1 MRVAFIQASA
11 VDESLALAEVAGIL
25 RQRGHRL
32 RLFLERHE
40 DRFGRKVEAFRP
52 DVAVVQAAIMAEPWL
67 RSIIGQ
73 LPAELPTL
81 LVGTAATFDPD
92 IVLRTEAFGAVQGE
106 LDDSLPSLLDA
117 MEAGGDLRAIPGVV
131 LRGDNGELHAT
142 PWGEPPDDLDGRAL
156 PDRALYFDAYPFM
169 GRFPWKR
176 FTTGRG
182 CVHSCGFCYLP
193 QLRAGYGGVKPA
205 VRRKSVERV
214 IEEVRAVRRRWPLR
228 SLHFADD
235 LFAPSRPWL
244 EEFADRFPNEVGLP
258 FSCNT
263 SPETVTERNAEL
275 LARAGVRVVGIGV
288 EVASDVQRTELLGRP
303 TSNEAIRRA
312 ASRLKSR
319 GVRLATF
326 NMLAN
331 PGEVID
337 DALETMRFNQELGT
351 DFPRAQ
357 LAYPTPGSH
366 LEKLAAERGVE
377 LPSSDSFERKD
388 VRAWCVDGEGG
399 SFESL
404 ARLFRLAV
412 RWRLPL
418 SVVRPLLSMPSSSA
432 LAPLV
437 FYDAALELGWTGVS
451 MLDALRYARHT
462 GPPVSRATYHE
473 SIP

>member
-1 MRVAFIQASA
+1 MRVALIQASA
-11 VDESLALAEVAGIL
+11 VDESLALAEVAGVL
-25 RQRGHRL
+25 KQRGHRL

-40 DRFGRKVEAFRP
+40 VRFQTKVEAFRP
-52 DVAVVQAAIMAEPWL
+52 DVAVVQAAIMCEPWL
-67 RSIIGQ
+67 KSVLAR
-73 LPAELPTL
+73 LPKTLPTL
-81 LVGTAATFDPD
+81 LVGTAATFDAD
-92 IVLRTEAFGAVQGE
+92 IVSRTGAFGAVQGE
-106 LDDSLPSLLDA
+106 LDDALPAVVDA
-117 MEAGGDLRAIPGVV
+117 MEAGGDLSEIPSVV
-131 LRGDNGELHAT
+131 LLRPDGTVHVS
-142 PWGEPPDDLDGRAL
+142 PWSEPPDDLDGRAL
-156 PDRALYFDAYPFM
+156 PDRAMYFDTYPFM

-193 QLRAGYGGVKPA
+193 QLRAGYGGLKPA
-205 VRRKSVERV
+205 VRRKSVSRV
-214 IEEVRAVRRRWPLR
+214 LEEVRAVQRRWPLR

-244 EEFADRFPNEVGLP
+244 EEFADRFPREVGLP

-275 LARAGVRVVGIGV
+275 LARAGARVVGIGV
-288 EVASDVQRTELLGRP
+288 EVASDEQRVNLLGRP

-312 ASRLKSR
+312 ASRLKAR

-331 PGEVID
+331 PGEGLE
-337 DALETMRFNQELGT
+337 DALETMRFNQELGA

-366 LEKLAAERGVE
+366 LETLSSQRGVE
-377 LPSSDSFERKD
+377 LPSPDSFERKD
-388 VRAWCVDGEGG
+388 VRAWCADGDGS

-404 ARLFRLAV
+404 ARVFRLAV
-412 RWRLPL
+412 RWRLPT
-418 SVVRPLLSMPSSSA
+418 SVVRPLISTGASSA

-451 MLDALRYARHT
+451 IVDALRYARHT

>member
-25 RQRGHRL
+25 KQRGHQL

-40 DRFGRKVEAFRP
+40 DRFATKVSAFRP
-52 DVAVVQAAIMAEPWL
+52 DVAVVQAAIMCEPWL
-67 RSIIGQ
+67 RTVLAA
-73 LPAELPTL
+73 LPESLPTL
-81 LVGTAATFDPD
+81 LVGTAATFDAD
-92 IVLRTEAFGAVQGE
+92 LVSRTGAFGAVQGE
-106 LDDSLPSLLDA
+106 LDDALPAAIDA
-117 MEAGGDLRAIPGVV
+117 MELGADLTLIPGVV
-131 LRGDNGELHAT
+131 LRRSDGELHVG

-156 PDRALYFDAYPFM
+156 PDRALYFDTYPFM

-205 VRRKSVERV
+205 VRRKSVSRV
-214 IEEVRAVRRRWPLR
+214 IEEVLAVRRRWPLR

-244 EEFADRFPNEVGLP
+244 EEFADRFPHEVGLP

-263 SPETVTERNAEL
+263 SPETVTEQNAEL

-288 EVASDVQRTELLGRP
+288 EVASDVQRVELLGRP

-331 PGEVID
+331 PGEEID
-337 DALETMRFNQELGT
+337 DALETMRFNQELGA

-366 LEKLAAERGVE
+366 LETLSSERGVA
-377 LPSSDSFERKD
+377 LPTPDSFERKD
-388 VRAWCVDGEGG
+388 VRAWCAEGDGS

-412 RWRLPL
+412 RWRLPM
-418 SVVRPLLSMPSSSA
+418 SVVRPLLSMGSSSV

-451 MLDALRYARHT
+451 VVDALRYARHT